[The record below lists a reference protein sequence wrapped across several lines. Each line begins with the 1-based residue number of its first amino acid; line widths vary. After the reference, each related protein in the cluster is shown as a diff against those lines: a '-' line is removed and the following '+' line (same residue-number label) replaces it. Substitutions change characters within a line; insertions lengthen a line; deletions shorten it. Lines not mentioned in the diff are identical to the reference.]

1 MNDASSAKEASPAAS
16 IAMGWGLLLG
26 GLVGLVAAAA
36 LLIERFKL
44 AQDSSY
50 TPVCSLNPVVSC
62 GSVMESAQ
70 AAVLGF
76 PNPLI
81 GVAAFPV
88 LITTGATIL
97 AGARFRSWF
106 WLGLQAGVTAGLAFI
121 AWLVFQSLYRIGA
134 LCPYCMVVWIVVI
147 PTFWYVTLHNLRHGV
162 FGERAARSKAAE
174 VADVWHAP
182 ILLAAFLAVLA
193 LIVVRFWD
201 YWSTLI

>member
-1 MNDASSAKEASPAAS
+1 MNDASSTQEGSPAAS
-16 IAMGWGLLLG
+16 TAMGWGLILG
-26 GLVGLVAAAA
+26 GLIGLVAAAA

-88 LITTGATIL
+88 LITTGAAIL
-97 AGARFRSWF
+97 AGARFRRWF

-121 AWLVFQSLYRIGA
+121 AWLIFQSLYRIGA
-134 LCPYCMVVWIVVI
+134 LCPYCMVVWIVVV

-162 FGERAARSKAAE
+162 FGERAARSRAAE

-182 ILLAAFLAVLA
+182 ILLAAFLAILA
-193 LIVVRFWD
+193 LIAVRFWD

>member
-1 MNDASSAKEASPAAS
+1 MSGASPAHGGAPATGA
-16 IAMGWGLLLG
+16 AMGWGLVLG
-26 GLVGLVAAAA
+26 GLAGLLAAAA

-88 LITTGATIL
+88 LITTGAAIL
-97 AGARFRSWF
+97 AGARFRRWF

-121 AWLVFQSLYRIGA
+121 AWLIFQSLYRIGA
-134 LCPYCMVVWIVVI
+134 LCPYCMVVWSVVI
-147 PTFWYVTLHNLRHGV
+147 PTFWYVTLNNLRRGV
-162 FGERAARSKAAE
+162 FGERAAHSRPTQI
-174 VADVWHAP
+174 ADEWHAP
-182 ILLAAFLAVLA
+182 ILLAAFLTVLA
-193 LIVVRFWD
+193 LIAVRFWD